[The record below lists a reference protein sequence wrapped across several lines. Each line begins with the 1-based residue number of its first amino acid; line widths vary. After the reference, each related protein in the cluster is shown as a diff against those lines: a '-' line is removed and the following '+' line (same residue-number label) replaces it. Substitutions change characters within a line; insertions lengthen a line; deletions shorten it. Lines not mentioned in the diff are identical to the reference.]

1 MTVTHFCIVR
11 HGETDW
17 NTEKR
22 LQGQLDVALNATG
35 HAQAHALCKALNEEA
50 ATNRATIDENMA
62 INPAVRTTFAAAYS
76 SDLTRAWET
85 AQIATTALNIA
96 VLPAPTF
103 RERHYGTH
111 QGLTSQEAARA
122 HPAMYHLHQNRDLYY
137 NYDTGESLASF
148 AARIEHG
155 LLALAEKHCG
165 QNILIFT
172 HGGVLDIIYRLATQR
187 PLDTPRDF
195 PIPNAAINWL
205 SHCTAGWRVTRWG
218 DQAHL
223 GRALDELR

>member
-1 MTVTHFCIVR
+1 
-11 HGETDW
+11 
-17 NTEKR
+17 
-22 LQGQLDVALNATG
+22 
-35 HAQAHALCKALNEEA
+35 
-50 ATNRATIDENMA
+50 
-62 INPAVRTTFAAAYS
+62 
-76 SDLTRAWET
+76 
-85 AQIATTALNIA
+85 
-96 VLPAPTF
+96 
-103 RERHYGTH
+103 
-111 QGLTSQEAARA
+111 
-122 HPAMYHLHQNRDLYY
+122 MYHLHQNRDLHY

-223 GRALDELR
+223 DQALDELR